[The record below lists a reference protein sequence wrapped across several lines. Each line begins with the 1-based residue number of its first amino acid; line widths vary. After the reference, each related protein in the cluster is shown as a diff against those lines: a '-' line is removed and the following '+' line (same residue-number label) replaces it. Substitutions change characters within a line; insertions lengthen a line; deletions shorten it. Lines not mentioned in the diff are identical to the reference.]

1 MSFNAITG
9 VAAKLGLSGNSKW
22 TFNSMLWRR
31 SYGRARRYQ
40 RDRVVRLPGAV
51 WIVTAQN

>member
-1 MSFNAITG
+1 MNFNAITG
-9 VAAKLGLSGNSKW
+9 VAAELGLSGNSKW

-40 RDRVVRLPGAV
+40 RDGVVRLPGPV